1 MTEVSGTFFF
11 FFHSLGLASPPQKS
25 SPLTMSSDRQFEK
38 WLEGPPSTDQVRSR
52 LDDYTTKIQD
62 IAQVALDPDS
72 APFAEAKV
80 KQVRANS
87 KLIQQHRRRTEILA
101 EWLLENIDEAADIT
115 PSRQTAETYLE
126 YVSALDLYHRAEE
139 IQEELVALYTRAAD
153 TTLRVLDLSLQTLSK
168 ETSQIKRKLREMESY
183 PPLVELQQQI
193 TELIRKIERI
203 RDKEAQKLED
213 QKREDALKVQLESV
227 RAAAAAHPHSSST
240 TAVSTPSGSRH
251 LSLASKIK
259 LEVPKFDGNP
269 LHWFQFWGDFE
280 ELIASNTSLT
290 NIEKFTYLNQALL
303 TPESQ
308 KIAAEA
314 GGPRKNFDKSVKA
327 LKASYEDKRLIYQR
341 SVQKFVETGR
351 DLGLNRKDL
360 NSLKSSLNG
369 IETTMEQCEGDTLDK
384 MKAAIMLL
392 KFGRDLEAAWKRET
406 TKLKE
411 PPSTKV
417 VVDFLD
423 DQLTSISG
431 TREEFDHIQPLSHPL
446 SGKQIKK
453 TVHRISAPTALGSC
467 PACSSTGHSLARCN
481 GYRNWGLKRK
491 NDLVKAHNLCYN
503 CLQAGHRIS
512 ACTNKG
518 TCRECKRRHHT
529 TLHDPA
535 KVVTP
540 PAATTPASTNSTPST
555 EEVSNRVIRQPLL
568 AAATASPMTLHEV
581 HPTAAVTLWNKQISQ
596 PTRTFIDHGSAA
608 CLINESLVKKLKLPK
623 CRNEATVRGIVGRM
637 NLKYTVEVSV
647 AYLSSASD
655 LLPPAES
662 FPVTCY
668 VVKDVNVCANI
679 PDYDNPDLLQFMH
692 NKAPWADP
700 REFSQQPIELLLSTS
715 AVAKGRVAQTD
726 VLHRDNINL
735 VADLYKIG
743 WVINGNMPGPRSA
756 APVIR
761 AVTLLDKEEE
771 EDKDE
776 ELKADLTRLWQ
787 LEEVGH
793 NSRKHP
799 DPAEAHYLQT
809 SSRQESG
816 RYVVSLPRKDPAP
829 ELGFSRPT
837 AFHHFVWNERSLQK
851 KGKLPDYQKALWEY
865 IRMDHAEVIPKQDV
879 EASIDQTFYLPS
891 HGVVKANSTTTKLR
905 VVFDGSAKTSTKVSL
920 NDTLLPTPNLYP
932 LLTDVL
938 LEFRTHHIAVTGDI
952 HKMFREIVLDKRD
965 WDMHRFLAKDPDT
978 NRLHNCRMKR
988 LTFGIASS
996 PFLATRVLH
1005 QMADDYQDK
1014 YPEAAA
1020 MVKKSFYVDDCL
1032 TGANTPEE
1040 ALQKLQDLCSLVA
1053 EGQMVLRKWRS
1064 NSTQVLQQIPE
1075 KLRETSDLT
1084 LCDPAG
1090 SLKTL
1095 GVHWSTETDA
1105 FFVATPELTEEGL
1118 VTKRIIS
1125 SACAKTF
1132 DILGWYSPA
1141 LIQAKSLLQQLWIAG
1156 RAWDD
1161 PAPEDVADKFITW
1174 RKELKHIRLH
1184 AVPRKLTQ
1192 NNLSPVMSMQLHGFA
1207 DASETGYGAVVYAR
1221 ILHQDATI
1229 TVTMVAAKARVAPK
1243 KSVTIPRLELLG
1255 SLMLSKL
1262 LPKIASILQVEEA
1275 NTYYWIDSQIVLAW
1289 IQKDPQQLKTF
1300 VQNRVSAIQ
1309 SATHKSR
1316 WNYVRT
1322 HQNPADHASRGLSP
1336 RQTVQNHL
1344 WWKGPPWLMS
1354 PPHLWPSSL
1363 EQSPISLQQQQHSAL
1378 PELKVRKMTTVT
1390 MDLPLWSKF
1399 SSMTKLAR
1407 VLAYCLRFVHHK
1419 HRIRDPLLT
1428 HPPALSLEEADG
1440 AQVITP
1446 GHFLIGRPIRAHPQ
1460 DIPPPKDG
1468 LRKVRWSLLRAETEQ
1483 LWKRWHTA
1491 YVQSLQSRQKWTRP
1505 QPNISVGDIVLLKD
1519 DSLKLHSWPLAKVTE
1534 VSPGPDGVVR
1544 VVTLTLPGGRTFTRH
1559 VRHLVPLMRA
1569 SDCSPCP
1576 GGENVQDPRDGFGD
1590 YHSSSPERSQQRS
1603 QQP

>member
-1 MTEVSGTFFF
+1 
-11 FFHSLGLASPPQKS
+11 
-25 SPLTMSSDRQFEK
+25 MSSDRQFEK
-38 WLEGPPSTDQVRSR
+38 WLEGPPSTDQVKSR
-52 LDDYTTKIQD
+52 LDDYTTKIKD

-87 KLIQQHRRRTEILA
+87 KLIQQHLRRTEILA

-240 TAVSTPSGSRH
+240 TAVSTPPGSRH

-467 PACSSTGHSLARCN
+467 PACSSTGHSLARCI

-529 TLHDPA
+529 SLHDPA

-608 CLINESLVKKLKLPK
+608 CLINESLVKKLKLHK
-623 CRNEATVRGIVGRM
+623 T
-637 NLKYTVEVSV
+637 
-647 AYLSSASD
+647 
-655 LLPPAES
+655 
-662 FPVTCY
+662 
-668 VVKDVNVCANI
+668 NV
-679 PDYDNPDLLQFMH
+679 
-692 NKAPWADP
+692 
-700 REFSQQPIELLLSTS
+700 
-715 AVAKGRVAQTD
+715 
-726 VLHRDNINL
+726 
-735 VADLYKIG
+735 
-743 WVINGNMPGPRSA
+743 
-756 APVIR
+756 
-761 AVTLLDKEEE
+761 
-771 EDKDE
+771 
-776 ELKADLTRLWQ
+776 
-787 LEEVGH
+787 
-793 NSRKHP
+793 
-799 DPAEAHYLQT
+799 
-809 SSRQESG
+809 
-816 RYVVSLPRKDPAP
+816 
-829 ELGFSRPT
+829 
-837 AFHHFVWNERSLQK
+837 
-851 KGKLPDYQKALWEY
+851 
-865 IRMDHAEVIPKQDV
+865 
-879 EASIDQTFYLPS
+879 
-891 HGVVKANSTTTKLR
+891 
-905 VVFDGSAKTSTKVSL
+905 
-920 NDTLLPTPNLYP
+920 

-952 HKMFREIVLDKRD
+952 HKMFREIALDKRD

-1053 EGQMVLRKWRS
+1053 EGQMMLRKWRS

-1428 HPPALSLEEADG
+1428 HPPALSSEELKKAHLKIVQHLQRKAWPDEFQRLSSKQPVLLSSPTAKLNPYLDSSGVIRVGGRLSKSKTLPAEVQHPILLPKTPLVKSFLLDFHHKHHHPGPSAMEALLYQSYYPVGCRQMVKSVCKHCVVCRKALAKTIIQFMGDLPDHRISPARPFDYTGVDFAGPFDVKRGHTRKPVLVKAYACLFVCMSTKAVHIDCTEDLSTASFMLCFERFINRRGFPRHVYSDNGSNFIGAARTLGTPTQLPYDLQDFTAKTADLQAHGVSWHFIPARSPHCGGIWESGIRRMKEELRKTLHHFTPTAAEFHHLLITAEAVLNSRPLLPISLEEADG